1 MPPAPPPPPTATPT
15 PLPAPTSTPLPFG
28 PEIEAHAAIHDC
40 GFLLEVADT
49 PEERAIGL
57 MGRESMERDQGM
69 LFVFEEEQ
77 VLGFWMKNTL
87 IPLDII
93 FIDSDQFVV
102 DVQNMRPEHEI
113 APEPLPIYQSEGPAL
128 YAIEVN
134 DGVAAEC
141 GIVPGDFVTLTVL
154 KPNGPP
160 GPP

>member
-1 MPPAPPPPPTATPT
+1 MPEPTPTATPAPPPSPTPT
-15 PLPAPTSTPLPFG
+15 PLPLD
-28 PEIEAHAAIHDC
+28 PEIEAHAAIRDC

-57 MGRESMERDQGM
+57 MGRESMGRDRGM
-69 LFVFEEEQ
+69 IFVFEEEQ

-113 APEPLPIYQSEGPAL
+113 APDPLPIYQSAGPAL

-141 GIVPGDFVTLTVL
+141 GIVPGDFVTLTVPKL
-154 KPNGPP
+154 SVPS
-160 GPP
+160 